1 MADKYANVLFQEVT
15 ESAANTLTFESID
28 LGLSLFDKVG
38 LLISRIEWYNW
49 EVRLLAAAD
58 VVNFGLSSSNQFTTV
73 TAQENSI
80 VTYHYFKVLDY
91 GTAGNNWIF
100 TSPLVDDFSTLPG
113 GGLLVTPR
121 PLYIFAQGAN
131 LGGAITATMRMFFT
145 VVTLKPEEYFELLE
159 TRQFFG

>member
-15 ESAANTLTFESID
+15 ESAANTLTFEAID

-38 LLISRIEWYNW
+38 LLVSRIEWYNW

-58 VVNFGLSSSNQFTTV
+58 VVNFGLSSSNQFATV

-80 VTYHYFKVLDY
+80 VTYHYYKVLDY
-91 GTAGNNWIF
+91 GVAGNNKIF

-131 LGGAITATMRMFFT
+131 LAGTITATMRMFFT